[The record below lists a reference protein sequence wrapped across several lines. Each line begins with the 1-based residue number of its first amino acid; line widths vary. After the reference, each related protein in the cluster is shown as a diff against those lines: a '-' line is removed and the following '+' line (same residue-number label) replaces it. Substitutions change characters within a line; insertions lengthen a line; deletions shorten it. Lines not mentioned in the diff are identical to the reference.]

1 MIRLHERVSTH
12 DIWLASTGRR
22 QVGGGEVHGTAR
34 EDGHVAIQ
42 RDASANRRP
51 GDGQL
56 YMQLAMYFASILPL
70 HHGPIPRTT
79 RGMCTPLASCVEGT
93 DGAGGRAVHAV
104 AVATSTKRR
113 TAAYMLDMEV

>member
-1 MIRLHERVSTH
+1 
-12 DIWLASTGRR
+12 
-22 QVGGGEVHGTAR
+22 VGGGEVLCT
-34 EDGHVAIQ
+34 V
-42 RDASANRRP
+42 RDSIH
-51 GDGQL
+51 
-56 YMQLAMYFASILPL
+56 AMYLCAILPL

-113 TAAYMLDMEV
+113 TAAYMSDMEGKWVRTLHPASATFSWFHLGKNKLGRTSRTMCLLG